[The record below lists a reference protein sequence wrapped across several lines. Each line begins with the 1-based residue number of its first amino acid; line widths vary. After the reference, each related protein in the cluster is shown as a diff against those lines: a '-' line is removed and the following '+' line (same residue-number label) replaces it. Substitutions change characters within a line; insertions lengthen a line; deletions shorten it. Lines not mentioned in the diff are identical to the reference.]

1 MLHFQMH
8 HDIARD
14 ESSVT
19 VAILAI
25 YAKYG
30 WNCYFNNSKKNGTL
44 KLR

>member
-30 WNCYFNNSKKNGTL
+30 
-44 KLR
+44 